1 MKPNPLLHPSSNSG
15 SGPVFG
21 IVIIILVLIIG
32 AIFVFSKQW
41 QESKKWQENMPL
53 DDSSNINT
61 ETTTSITPSEDF
73 NSSISLEDIEND
85 LNEADFDSFE
95 ETVREIDTDIN

>member
-21 IVIIILVLIIG
+21 IVIIIIVLISG

-41 QESKKWQENMPL
+41 QESKKWQENIPT
-53 DDSSNINT
+53 DNTSSFKTTNT
-61 ETTTSITPSEDF
+61 TDITPSGDF

-95 ETVREIDTDIN
+95 EIVKEIDTDIN